1 MLLVTMLVSITNQC
15 HKLKKKK
22 KREKIKR
29 AHAIEEEEEE
39 EEEKEADYICTL
51 SSDPKY
57 KIVSSFERIGE
68 DQISPP
74 VS

>member
-15 HKLKKKK
+15 HK
-22 KREKIKR
+22 KREKKKKR
-29 AHAIEEEEEE
+29 AHAIEQEEE
-39 EEEKEADYICTL
+39 EEEKEADYTL